1 MSIDNYKNILGK
13 MMLIRRGGAATP
25 SVFTPRGKGKTF
37 NTLLVA
43 VKKTTTQPWRKK
55 TSHY

>member
-25 SVFTPRGKGKTF
+25 SVFTQGGKVRHLIHF
-37 NTLLVA
+37 
-43 VKKTTTQPWRKK
+43 
-55 TSHY
+55 